1 MSDVPALFDS
11 ALDAVSAITVAL
23 IAAGMLGVRS
33 RVKRVQAQVENDHT
47 TNMREEADERHQ
59 ENSRALRWL
68 VATVQTVVRDIGG
81 IRQDLRDLRA
91 EVRHERDRI
100 DDLEDTINPK
110 EKP

>member
-1 MSDVPALFDS
+1 MTDLS
-11 ALDAVSAITVAL
+11 ALVDSGLDAISAIAVAL
-23 IAAGMLGVRS
+23 IAAGVLGVRS

-81 IRQDLRDLRA
+81 LRQDLRDLRG

-110 EKP
+110 ERP